1 MLLTTVRYYYT
12 PNRVA
17 EVQKI
22 GYTTHWWGGFPKCG
36 ETKTHTYHQWGWKMI
51 KHLEELLCS
60 FF

>member
-22 GYTTHWWGGFPKCG
+22 GYTTHWWGGGSPNVGKLKLTPTISG
-36 ETKTHTYHQWGWKMI
+36 DGK
-51 KHLEELLCS
+51 
-60 FF
+60 